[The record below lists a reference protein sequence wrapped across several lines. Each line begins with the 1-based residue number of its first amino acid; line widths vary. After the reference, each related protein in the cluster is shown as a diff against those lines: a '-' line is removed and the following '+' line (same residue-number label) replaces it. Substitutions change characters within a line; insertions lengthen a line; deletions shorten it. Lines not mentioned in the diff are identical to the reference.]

1 MRRSIVTSSSI
12 SDFTSKYEEHLLKVR
27 GLSRATCAVH
37 RQLVPKLFRYCFPSG
52 QITWKDFHFSNCVG
66 FLTQEFARLPNRE
79 TQKVWLMVV
88 RSVVRY
94 LGAEGYIS
102 KGWETALPK
111 ITSYRH
117 ASLPRALSAKQL
129 EQLWE
134 ASEGKDRRHLRYR
147 ALLLLCLR
155 LGLRVGEVANL
166 HLEDIDWK
174 DGCLR
179 VRGTKSHR
187 DRTLPLPEDV
197 GEALVAHLR
206 TARPRSTRVFEP
218 LRPPFTPER
227 VHNHVLN
234 SLHYLF
240 LLARITNHG
249 THSLRHTSATSMV
262 NKGASFKAVA
272 DVLGHK
278 KVSTTL
284 IYAKLNLKALEQVA
298 LPWPGGA
305 Q

>member
-1 MRRSIVTSSSI
+1 MQRSIVTSSSI
-12 SDFTSKYEEHLLKVR
+12 SAFTAKYEEHLLEVR
-27 GLSRATCAVH
+27 GLSRATCAIH
-37 RQLVPKLFRYCFPSG
+37 RQVVQKLLRYRFPNE
-52 QITWKDFHFSNCVG
+52 QISWKDFQFSDCVG
-66 FLTQEFARLPNRE
+66 FLTQEFARLSNRE
-79 TQKVWLMVV
+79 TQKAWLMVM
-88 RSVVRY
+88 RSVMRY
-94 LGAEGYIS
+94 LGAQGYIA
-102 KGWETALPK
+102 KGWDAALPK

-117 ASLPRALSAKQL
+117 ASLPRTLSAQQL
-129 EQLWE
+129 QQLWE

-166 HLEDIDWK
+166 QLQDIDWK
-174 DGCLR
+174 DGYLR

-197 GEALVAHLR
+197 GEALVAYLQ
-206 TARPRSTRVFEP
+206 AKRPRSTRVFEP
-218 LRPPFTPER
+218 LRPPFTAER
-227 VHNHVLN
+227 VHNHVVN

-240 LLARITNHG
+240 SLARITSHG

-262 NKGASFKAVA
+262 NEGASFKAVA

-278 KVSTTL
+278 RVSTTL
-284 IYAKLNLKALEQVA
+284 IYAKLNLKALAQAA